1 MNYWLFK
8 LKFEKMKIRYKILV
22 VFAMILAFT
31 ACKKD
36 FLDVPPM
43 GKMSEELFY
52 DTDEDAMMAI
62 IASYDILQWMNAR
75 DWNSAYLVK
84 TFPSDESNVGG
95 GDAGDQPPYQ
105 ELGVYTYGPTNPTIT
120 AVWQSNYFGIYRA
133 NKVIN
138 NVEPETEM
146 REKIIAEAKFLRAYY
161 MFEIAA
167 MFGKGPL
174 MLEEPAPSEY
184 SQPFATREEL
194 YAQVIKDLGEA
205 IPVLPK
211 KSEYAP
217 QDVFRASKGAAQT
230 LLGKTY
236 LYMENWTEAANAFED
251 VIGSNEYQLQA
262 DYSTLFLKESEFGV
276 ESIFEASWVT
286 SEGYDWGT
294 FQWGGN
300 RAMENNI
307 TWQLTGPRG
316 DFFVAGETGL
326 IGGWGFNYPRQN
338 AYQVFVDAG
347 DDVRRP
353 ASIMSLEDLRAQGG
367 DWTNEAAWGW
377 DGNIRVKYG
386 TRMDETNGSNGAVPE
401 LNYGTNLR
409 LMRYADVL
417 LMAAEANFRAGVQGK
432 ADDYLNEVRSRANLD
447 PYTGDFFTALMKE
460 RQMELCFEGVRFL
473 DLIRWGKASEVLGPL
488 GFVAGKH
495 EVYPIPQDE
504 MRTNNK
510 ATQNNNY

>member
-1 MNYWLFK
+1 
-8 LKFEKMKIRYKILV
+8 MKIRYKILV
-22 VFAMILAFT
+22 IFAVIITFT

-36 FLDVPPM
+36 FLDVPPQ

-52 DTDEDAMMAI
+52 DTDEHATMAI
-62 IASYDILQWMNAR
+62 MASYDILQWMNAR

-105 ELGVYTYGPTNPTIT
+105 ELGKFTYGASNPTIT

-138 NVEPETEM
+138 NVEPVSDI
-146 REKIIAEAKFLRAYY
+146 RKQIIAEAKFLRAYY
-161 MFEIAA
+161 MFEIAS
-167 MFGKGPL
+167 MFGKGPR
-174 MLEEPAPSEY
+174 MLEEPPPSEY
-184 SQPFATREEL
+184 GQPFVTATEL
-194 YAQVIKDLGEA
+194 YEQVIKDLNEA
-205 IPVLPK
+205 LPDLPK

-217 QDVFRASKGAAQT
+217 EDVFRASKGAANT

-236 LYMENWTEAANAFED
+236 LYMEKWAESATAFEA

-262 DYSTLFLKESEFGV
+262 DFSTLFLQESEFGV
-276 ESIFEASWVT
+276 ESIFEASFVT

-316 DFFVAGETGL
+316 DYFVAGETGL
-326 IGGWGFNYPRQN
+326 IGGWGFNYPKQN

-347 DDVRRP
+347 DTTRKH
-353 ASIMSLEDLRAQGG
+353 ASIMSLQDLRDMGG
-367 DWTNEAAWGW
+367 DWTNEESWGW

-386 TRMDETNGSNGAVPE
+386 TRMDETSGADGAVPE

-417 LMAAEANFRAGVQGK
+417 LMAAEANHKAGNDGV
-432 ADDYLNEVRSRANLD
+432 AANYLNQVRSRANLGVA
-447 PYTGDFFTALMKE
+447 TGDLMEAIMTE

-473 DLIRWGKASEVLGPL
+473 DLIRWGKASTVLGSQ

-504 MRTNNK
+504 MRTNSQ
-510 ATQNNNY
+510 ATQNSGY